1 MCSLLSIRCS
11 VKDLWT
17 LLVTAAAHVFHIAG
31 GGLLVITL
39 LTAVVDLMS
48 EVMGMGGLQIKNMG
62 MVLSTFHFFY

>member
-1 MCSLLSIRCS
+1 M
-11 VKDLWT
+11 
-17 LLVTAAAHVFHIAG
+17 TAAAHVFHIAG

-62 MVLSTFHFFY
+62 MVLSTFHFFFY